1 MSTAAQAF
9 KNAALYTD
17 DTLYRVIQLPAP
29 AIWAAA
35 SVLATV
41 AEAFSAII
49 ADKDEVTLVLSS
61 ERWEM
66 VSDRL
71 PDHVLMDD
79 EYRLITFDLPLE
91 PDLIGFMALV
101 SQILAD
107 ANVSILP
114 LAAFSRDHILV
125 TDAQFQQAWDTISAA
140 QSA

>member
-1 MSTAAQAF
+1 MPTAAQAF
-9 KNAALYTD
+9 KRATLYTD
-17 DTLYRVIQLPAP
+17 DTLYRMIKLPAP

-71 PDHVLMDD
+71 PDHALMQD

-91 PDLIGFMALV
+91 PDLVGFMALV

-107 ANVSILP
+107 AGVTILP

-125 TDAQFQQAWDTISAA
+125 TDAQFQQAWNALSAA